1 MVWNAARGAYK
12 RVPAPQRVLK
22 LSLMEV
28 VVNGVNLPQRKVVI
42 TRLVSVT
49 CQRVTPKL
57 YQPPDPVSV
66 I

>member
-1 MVWNAARGAYK
+1 MVRNAARGAYK

-22 LSLMEV
+22 LSLIEV
-28 VVNGVNLPQRKVVI
+28 VVNGVNLPQSGDHKI
-42 TRLVSVT
+42 GKCNVSKGDP
-49 CQRVTPKL
+49 PKL